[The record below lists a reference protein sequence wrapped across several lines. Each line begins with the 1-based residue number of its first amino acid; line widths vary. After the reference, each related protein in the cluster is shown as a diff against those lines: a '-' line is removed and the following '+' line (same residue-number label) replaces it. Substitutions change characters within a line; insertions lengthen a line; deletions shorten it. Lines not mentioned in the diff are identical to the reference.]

1 MPAESG
7 GVGQQWREPLDP
19 LEDRHVVN
27 LDTTLEQQL
36 LDVSVRQTEPQVQP
50 DRDHDHV
57 R

>member
-36 LDVSVRQTEPQVQP
+36 LDVSVRQIEPQVQP